1 MDRMTV
7 FVKTAKGEE
16 EIRTRQHKL
25 PPAIRVPLILVD
37 GRSTVE
43 ELVSKGGDQTKL
55 AEALAYLEQH
65 GFIEPSGVAGT
76 RPASISPPGLQTPAP
91 RAEGG
96 RGSPKL
102 QLIQLMQSLVGQGAD
117 KVMAK
122 LNEAPDSRD
131 GLEAAVVACH
141 KLMRL
146 TIDEKKAEE
155 FLARAREILRTA
167 G

>member
-1 MDRMTV
+1 MTV
-7 FVKTAKGEE
+7 FAKTAKGEE
-16 EIRTRQHKL
+16 EIRTRQNKL
-25 PPAIRVPLILVD
+25 PPEIRVPLILVD

-43 ELVSKGGDQTKL
+43 ELVSKGGKQTKL
-55 AEALAYLEQH
+55 TEALAYLEQH
-65 GFIEPSGVAGT
+65 GFIEPSGAAGT
-76 RPASISPPGLQTPAP
+76 RPASISPAAVQTPAP
-91 RAEGG
+91 RAGG
-96 RGSPKL
+96 GSPKL
-102 QLIQLMQSLVGQGAD
+102 QLIQLMQALVGQGAD

-155 FLARAREILRTA
+155 FLARAREILRTT

>member
-1 MDRMTV
+1 MTV

-16 EIRTRQHKL
+16 EIRTRQNKL

-43 ELVSKGGDQTKL
+43 ELVSKGGEQTKL

-65 GFIEPSGVAGT
+65 GFIEPTGAAGMQS
-76 RPASISPPGLQTPAP
+76 PAA
-91 RAEGG
+91 RAGG
-96 RGSPKL
+96 GSTKL
-102 QLIQLMQSLVGQGAD
+102 QLIQLMQALVGQGAD
-117 KVMAK
+117 KVVAK

>member
-1 MDRMTV
+1 MHRMTV

-16 EIRTRQHKL
+16 EIRTRQNKL

-43 ELVSKGGDQTKL
+43 ELVSKGGEQTKL
-55 AEALAYLEQH
+55 TEALAYLEQH
-65 GFIEPSGVAGT
+65 GFIEPFGTAGT
-76 RPASISPPGLQTPAP
+76 RPASISPPG
-91 RAEGG
+91 G
-96 RGSPKL
+96 GSPKL
-102 QLIQLMQSLVGQGAD
+102 QLVQLMQALVGQGAD
-117 KVMAK
+117 KVVAK
-122 LNEAPDSRD
+122 LNEAPNSRD